1 MEHNSVGY
9 RIVFEPNTLKHY
21 GVLGMRWGVRN
32 SRRTGGPGT
41 AYESRM
47 LRKDNKWADKKGAKV
62 YKKNKKSVSKEMKN
76 FVKKEWN
83 PEFSKNKKLSSK
95 SILSYNNKLAN
106 LLNSK
111 VNDSKLR
118 SPSGKVLR
126 FVAKRGEIGVFT
138 AYGDAGYDMKRIKNG
153 VFTSG
158 KVGYLDENLME
169 KRN

>member
-1 MEHNSVGY
+1 MKNDEATQN
-9 RIVFEPNTLKHY
+9 FLQHY
-21 GVLGMRWGVRN
+21 GVLKQKWGVRN
-32 SRRTGGPGT
+32 SIRAGGPGT
-41 AYESRM
+41 AYELRM
-47 LRKDNKWADKKGAKV
+47 MRKDNKWADKKGAKV
-62 YKKNKKSVSKEMKN
+62 YKKNKKSVSKEMKK

-83 PEFSKNKKLSSK
+83 PEYSKNKKLSSK

-158 KVGYLDENLME
+158 KVGYRDENLKE